1 MMSTKVLTS
10 CHCGQRGGVIF
21 FQRQGTIIYIHFSL
35 SESENIKNM
44 INPDITGINE
54 R

>member
-1 MMSTKVLTS
+1 MFVTEVSTCAAS
-10 CHCGQRGGVIF
+10 RGSDF

-35 SESENIKNM
+35 SENIKN
-44 INPDITGINE
+44 IKNPDITGINE

>member
-1 MMSTKVLTS
+1 MFVTEVSTCAAS
-10 CHCGQRGGVIF
+10 RGSDF
-21 FQRQGTIIYIHFSL
+21 FQRQGAIIYIHFSL

>member
-10 CHCGQRGGVIF
+10 CHCGQQGSDF
-21 FQRQGTIIYIHFSL
+21 FQRQGAIIYIHFSL